1 MNAEQTKI
9 SFSLPKAGTDCHR
22 MLIKIRPEEIA
33 YLVTIFEGYDMFGIA
48 RTVDQTEGILE
59 ILVSPDFV
67 EEAKQLIYA
76 LQKET
81 ELEVIRI

>member
-1 MNAEQTKI
+1 MPIEQTKI
-9 SFSLPKAGTDCHR
+9 SFPLPVAGTDCHR
-22 MLIKIRPEEIA
+22 MLIKIRPQEIA
-33 YLVTIFEGYDMFGIA
+33 YIVTIFEAYDMFGIA

-67 EEAKQLIYA
+67 EEAKELIYA

-81 ELEVIRI
+81 ELTVIRI